1 MHSPVSHHH
10 DRRHAPRTPAVGRA
24 WLTSVECANLE
35 PGSRLEALITDIS
48 PAAAG
53 IVVHAPLE
61 QGDRLELTG
70 SLFGVPLDVE
80 VTVASARPSE
90 LDGETVVGCE
100 FEGSM
105 TGDQRIALE
114 RVVLAR
120 IAQDDLG
127 LGARFALGA

>member
-1 MHSPVSHHH
+1 MQSPVSHHH
-10 DRRHAPRTPAVGRA
+10 DRRHVPRTPAVGRV
-24 WLTSVECANLE
+24 WLTAVECARLE

-48 PAAAG
+48 AAAAG
-53 IVVHAPLE
+53 LVVQAPLE
-61 QGDRLELTG
+61 QGDRLELAG

-90 LDGETVVGCE
+90 LQGEIVAGCE

>member
-1 MHSPVSHHH
+1 MESPVSHHH
-10 DRRHAPRTPAVGRA
+10 DRRHVPRTTAVGRA
-24 WLTSVECANLE
+24 WLTAVECAELE

-48 PAAAG
+48 TAAAG
-53 IVVHAPLE
+53 IVACAPLA

-70 SLFGVPLDVE
+70 SLFGVQLDVA
-80 VTVASARPSE
+80 VTVASARPSD
-90 LDGETVVGCE
+90 LHGETVVGCE

-114 RVVLAR
+114 RVVLGR

-127 LGARFALGA
+127 LTARFALGA